1 MTGVEI
7 CVESASGVAAASAA
21 VADRVELCTALDV
34 GGLTPSAGLMRLA
47 VEAGIAARALIRP
60 RAGLFRYDANE
71 AALIECDIVLAGEF
85 GLEGVVFGAAG
96 ADDRLD
102 CDLIRRWV
110 DRAGPLGKTLHR
122 VFDLTPDPFEALET
136 AIEAGFDRIL
146 TAGQARSALEGA
158 PLLARLVE
166 AAAGRIM
173 IMAAGGLTPE
183 NAPAIMRE
191 TGVGE
196 VHASCRA
203 PASEDEP
210 EPSFGFGCRPAPV
223 DAHRVKALVE
233 AVRAADRIDPPRRI
247 GQ

>member
-7 CVESASGVAAASAA
+7 CVEGAAGVAAASAA
-21 VADRVELCTALDV
+21 GADRVELCADLDV

-47 VEAGIAARALIRP
+47 AETGIAARALIRP
-60 RAGLFRYDANE
+60 RAGLFRYDAGE
-71 AALIECDIVLAGEF
+71 TALIASDIAVAREF

-96 ADDRLD
+96 ADGVLDR
-102 CDLIRRWV
+102 DLIRRWV

-122 VFDLTPDPFEALET
+122 VFDLTPDPFEALES

-146 TAGQARSALEGA
+146 TSGQARSALEGA

-183 NAPAIMRE
+183 NVAAVLRV

-203 PASEDEP
+203 PIPADGVEP
-210 EPSFGFGCRPAPV
+210 PFGFGRRPAMI
-223 DAHRVKALVE
+223 DAHRVKSLVQ
-233 AVRAADRIDPPRRI
+233 AVRAAEKLLP
-247 GQ
+247 